1 MAITAI
7 RTAIIYIFIIVA
19 LRITGKRQLG
29 ELQPAELVV
38 TLLIADLAVIPMQ
51 ENGVPLLSGLVPI
64 AVLISLEL
72 ILSALMMKSNTLTHL
87 VSGNPIVVIQNGKL
101 QQTALKQLRMGV
113 DDLMET
119 LRQQGVF
126 DIRDV
131 QHAIAETNGKFSV
144 YQKPSSQSKPPSASF
159 PVISDGQTVPW
170 GLSLCG
176 KNEKWVLSKLQQ
188 KHCLAKDVLL
198 MTVDENGKTV
208 LIQKDKG

>member
-7 RTAIIYIFIIVA
+7 RTVIIYLFIIVS

-72 ILSALMMKSNTLTHL
+72 FLSAWMMKSNTLSRL
-87 VSGNPIVVIQNGKL
+87 VSGNPIVVIENGKL
-101 QQTALKQLRMGV
+101 SQTALKQLRMGV

-144 YQKPSSQSKPPSASF
+144 YQKPSAKSPTASF
-159 PVISDGQTVPW
+159 PVISDGQTVSW
-170 GLSLCG
+170 GLSLCQ
-176 KNEKWVLSKLQQ
+176 KNEDWVYAKL
-188 KHCLAKDVLL
+188 KEKGYSAKDVLL
-198 MTVDENGKTV
+198 MTADENGKTM
-208 LIQKDKG
+208 LIRKDKR